1 MEEAPKMVVFRLGPN
16 EYALKVDEVREV
28 LKLQDIT
35 ALPNSPDYV
44 IGVTNI
50 RGEITPI
57 IDLRKKLNIP
67 GHYEEDRERDKEM
80 LVMVV
85 EIDGVP
91 VGILVDGVSD
101 VIQIPKEN
109 IEKVDGVGS
118 NMGVDY
124 IEGIAKIDN
133 RLIIILNI
141 NKLIKPQEGF

>member
-1 MEEAPKMVVFRLGPN
+1 MEETPKMVVFKLGPN

-57 IDLRKKLNIP
+57 IDLRKKLNIS
-67 GHYEEDRERDKEM
+67 GYYGEDSKRDKEM

-91 VGILVDGVSD
+91 VGILVDAVND
-101 VIQIPKEN
+101 VMQIPKEN
-109 IEKVDGVGS
+109 IEKVDGIGS

-124 IEGIAKIDN
+124 IEGIGKIDN

-141 NKLIKPQEGF
+141 DKLIKPQEGF

>member
-1 MEEAPKMVVFRLGPN
+1 
-16 EYALKVDEVREV
+16 
-28 LKLQDIT
+28 
-35 ALPNSPDYV
+35 
-44 IGVTNI
+44 
-50 RGEITPI
+50 EITPI

-67 GHYEEDRERDKEM
+67 GHYGEDSERDKEM

-109 IEKVDGVGS
+109 IEKVDGVGN

-124 IEGIAKIDN
+124 IEGIGKIDN

>member
-1 MEEAPKMVVFRLGPN
+1 MVVFKLGPN

-57 IDLRKKLNIP
+57 IDLRKKLNIS
-67 GHYEEDRERDKEM
+67 GYYGEDSKRDKEM

-91 VGILVDGVSD
+91 VGILVDAVND
-101 VIQIPKEN
+101 VMQIPKEN
-109 IEKVDGVGS
+109 IEKVDGIGS

-124 IEGIAKIDN
+124 IEGIGKIDN

-141 NKLIKPQEGF
+141 DKLIKPQKGF

>member
-1 MEEAPKMVVFRLGPN
+1 MEETPKMVVFKLGPN

-57 IDLRKKLNIP
+57 IDLRKKLNIS
-67 GHYEEDRERDKEM
+67 GYYGEDSKRDKEM

-91 VGILVDGVSD
+91 VGILVDAVND
-101 VIQIPKEN
+101 VMQIPKEN
-109 IEKVDGVGS
+109 IEKVDGIGS

-124 IEGIAKIDN
+124 IEGIGKIDN

-141 NKLIKPQEGF
+141 DKLIKPQKGF

>member
-1 MEEAPKMVVFRLGPN
+1 MVVFKLGPN

-57 IDLRKKLNIP
+57 IDLRKKLYIS
-67 GHYEEDRERDKEM
+67 GYYGEDSKRDKEM

-91 VGILVDGVSD
+91 VGILVDAVND
-101 VIQIPKEN
+101 VMQIPKEN
-109 IEKVDGVGS
+109 IEKVDGIGS
-118 NMGVDY
+118 NMGVNY
-124 IEGIAKIDN
+124 IEGIGKIDN

-141 NKLIKPQEGF
+141 GKLIKPQEGF

>member
-1 MEEAPKMVVFRLGPN
+1 MEETPKMVVFKLGSN

-57 IDLRKKLNIP
+57 IDLRKKLNIS
-67 GHYEEDRERDKEM
+67 GYYGEDSKRDKEM

-91 VGILVDGVSD
+91 VGILVDAVND

-109 IEKVDGVGS
+109 IEKVDGIGS

-124 IEGIAKIDN
+124 IEGIGKIDN

-141 NKLIKPQEGF
+141 DKLIKPQEGF

>member
-28 LKLQDIT
+28 LKIRDIT
-35 ALPNSPDYV
+35 VLPNSPDYV
-44 IGVTNI
+44 VGVTNI

-57 IDLRKKLNIP
+57 IDLRKMLHISEHSEK
-67 GHYEEDRERDKEM
+67 DSERYKDM

-85 EIDGVP
+85 EVDNIP
-91 VGILVDGVSD
+91 VGILVDAVSD

-109 IEKVDGVGS
+109 IEKVDGVGDG
-118 NMGVDY
+118 MGVDY
-124 IEGIAKIDN
+124 VEGIGKIDN

-141 NKLIKPQEGF
+141 NKLIKSEGF